1 MRIAIASDHA
11 GFEMKEALKAIIRD
25 DFGYTYV
32 DFGPDNTKSV
42 DYPDFAIKVALEVS
56 NKNVDRGIL
65 VCGTGI
71 GMSIVANKFP
81 SVRAALCND
90 LYSAKM
96 SRLHNDA
103 NILALGGRVIGKD
116 LAKEILKVWLTTEFE
131 GGRHIMRLN
140 KIKPIEEKYTKNE
153 P

>member
-1 MRIAIASDHA
+1 MKIAIASDHA
-11 GFEMKEALKAIIRD
+11 GFEMKEVLKAVIID
-25 DFGYTYV
+25 EFGHTCIDY
-32 DFGPDNTKSV
+32 GPQNTQSV
-42 DYPDFAIKVALEVS
+42 DYPDYAMKVALEVS
-56 NKNVDRGIL
+56 NKNVDRGVLI
-65 VCGTGI
+65 CGTGI

-116 LAKEILKVWLTTEFE
+116 LAKEILKVWLSTDFE

-140 KIKPIEEKYTKNE
+140 KIKPIEER
-153 P
+153 